1 MQSHDKGKFGRI
13 LGELFITV
21 KENEDTRY
29 EIANEKSVN
38 QMMIDNYHA
47 VPYFGQSKD
56 ETEQG
61 HMWNKAVL
69 NEQGIKYED

>member
-1 MQSHDKGKFGRI
+1 
-13 LGELFITV
+13 
-21 KENEDTRY
+21 
-29 EIANEKSVN
+29 
-38 QMMIDNYHA
+38 MMIDNYHA